1 MAYQGQDPHRYD
13 DIINLP
19 HPVSSTHPPMA
30 AESRA
35 AQFAPFAAL
44 TGYGE
49 EIEETGRLT
58 DKRVELDESRKAML
72 DEKLQM
78 LLEQADE
85 APEVSITYFVP
96 DAKKAG
102 GAYVTVTG
110 RIRRLDAYT
119 RTLLMKD
126 DTIIP
131 LDEIFDIEPAV

>member
-1 MAYQGQDPHRYD
+1 M
-13 DIINLP
+13 INLP
-19 HPVSSTHPPMA
+19 HPVSAAHPPMDE
-30 AESRA
+30 ESRA

-44 TGYGE
+44 TGYGD
-49 EIEETGRLT
+49 EIAETGRLT
-58 DKRVELDESRKAML
+58 DRRVELDESRKALL

-85 APEVSITYFVP
+85 APKAAITYFVP
-96 DAKKAG
+96 DEKKAG

-119 RTLLMKD
+119 RTLLMED

-131 LDEIFDIEPAV
+131 LDEILDIEPTV

>member
-1 MAYQGQDPHRYD
+1 
-13 DIINLP
+13 
-19 HPVSSTHPPMA
+19 MA

-49 EIEETGRLT
+49 EIAETGRLT
-58 DKRVELDESRKAML
+58 DRRVELDESRKAML

-85 APEVSITYFVP
+85 APKVSITYFVP
-96 DAKKAG
+96 DEKKAG